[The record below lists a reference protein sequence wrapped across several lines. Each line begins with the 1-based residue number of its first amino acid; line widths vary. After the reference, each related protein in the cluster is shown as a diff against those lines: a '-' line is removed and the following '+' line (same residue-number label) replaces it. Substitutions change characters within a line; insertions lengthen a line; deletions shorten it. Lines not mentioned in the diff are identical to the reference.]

1 MGESL
6 SRFVR
11 VVGRSKVRGNL
22 SVRMG
27 CVADRY
33 ILCFE
38 LFACVCCEW
47 ITID

>member
-11 VVGRSKVRGNL
+11 VVGSSKVRGNL

-27 CVADRY
+27 CIRGR
-33 ILCFE
+33 
-38 LFACVCCEW
+38 
-47 ITID
+47 